1 MIRYPIVILAGGL
14 ATRLRPMTE
23 KIPKA
28 LVDVGGEPFIYHQLR
43 LLCSHGFQ
51 HIIISA
57 WYRGEMI
64 RDYVGN
70 GSKFGLSVGYVFDG
84 EYALGTAGAIRQALD
99 LVDGPFFVL
108 YGDSY
113 LPCDYA
119 DIQQHF
125 DRHDLPALMTIFRNN
140 GRWDQSNVEI
150 LDGQI
155 VRYDKKNPT
164 RQMEF
169 IDYGLGLF
177 FPEVFLPLP
186 VQQPADLIEI
196 YQKLVAEQKLLA
208 YEVKQRFYEIGSF
221 EGLRELDTILSSNPE
236 QFLKK
241 EES

>member
-1 MIRYPIVILAGGL
+1 
-14 ATRLRPMTE
+14 
-23 KIPKA
+23 
-28 LVDVGGEPFIYHQLR
+28 
-43 LLCSHGFQ
+43 
-51 HIIISA
+51 
-57 WYRGEMI
+57 
-64 RDYVGN
+64 
-70 GSKFGLSVGYVFDG
+70 
-84 EYALGTAGAIRQALD
+84 
-99 LVDGPFFVL
+99 
-108 YGDSY
+108 
-113 LPCDYA
+113 
-119 DIQQHF
+119 
-125 DRHDLPALMTIFRNN
+125 MTIFRNN